1 MASIKAINACNLA
14 LRGDGQHIISLDR
27 TIRVLKKT
35 GEDMKTAYKETALGG
50 LAWDFYTYDEEG
62 HKRK

>member
-1 MASIKAINACNLA
+1 MAAIKAINSSNLA

-35 GEDMKTAYKETALGG
+35 GEDMKTAYKETA
-50 LAWDFYTYDEEG
+50 
-62 HKRK
+62 